1 MAFIECLP
9 VEVFP
14 DGGAKVVEDGVEG
27 VDVGLVESADNP
39 LTVVLELIA
48 CDTSP
53 IIRLF
58 HSMKFVGLNVRSS
71 RVQESAVGGGHPLL
85 PRK

>member
-1 MAFIECLP
+1 M
-9 VEVFP
+9 
-14 DGGAKVVEDGVEG
+14 EG
-27 VDVGLVESADNP
+27 VGVGWVENADNP

-53 IIRLF
+53 IIRLL
-58 HSMKFVGLNVRSS
+58 HGMRFVGLNVGTSI
-71 RVQESAVGGGHPLL
+71 VQESAVDGGHPSF